1 MLEWGLGSLIVA
13 LGAAILGFGGSEGA
27 AVELARIVFQVA
39 LAFFALSAVVR
50 MVRGNG

>member
-13 LGAAILGFGGSEGA
+13 LGAAILGFGGSEGPT
-27 AVELARIVFQVA
+27 VELARMVFHAAVG
-39 LAFFALSAVVR
+39 LFALSALIR